1 MSPEWAGEFN
11 AYLDEDDKRVRRELG
26 LLVDRRNNISHGQN
40 EGLGVRKALDL
51 SDLALEVG
59 DWLSLRLDPGGAG

>member
-1 MSPEWAGEFN
+1 MSPGWASEFN
-11 AYLDEDDKRVRRELG
+11 AYLDAEDKRVRRELG

-51 SDLALEVG
+51 SELALEVG
-59 DWLSLRLDPGGAG
+59 DWLALRLSPGDAG